1 MYEKDGEQY
10 FVVDAHTHFWNA
22 SPENRNRLGE
32 GFIACFYDYHRNLSP
47 EEYVWPKEKYDRY
60 SEEDMMHDLFE
71 IGYDDMAILQPT
83 YLRTSSPAGST
94 RSSRTP
100 SSPRITRASSSS
112 TARSTRA
119 TASADWTSCAARR
132 RSTPSRA

>member
-10 FVVDAHTHFWNA
+10 FVVDGHTHFWNA

-60 SEEDMMHDLFE
+60 SEEDMIHDLFE
-71 IGYDDMAILQPT
+71 IGYDDIAILQPT
-83 YLRTSSPAGST
+83 YLKDFFPGGFNT
-94 RSSRTP
+94 
-100 SSPRITRASSSS
+100 I
-112 TARSTRA
+112 
-119 TASADWTSCAARR
+119 
-132 RSTPSRA
+132 